1 MVERQCF
8 LQRFPWT
15 CRAEAVGFKG
25 PGQVEAVVGPYKLFD
40 SSFRMLQGK
49 EWLSDE
55 KPVHLLCVAVSN
67 SLFSGLFGCLFKIVC
82 VTKKSILI
90 LDPLGKETLYERKV
104 LRNWR
109 NFLKLQG
116 RDEHSAA
123 WQAQTLPHEEQQD
136 SSSCGLLIL
145 KFAELCLLEGS
156 VQDVKTS
163 ESAISLDRIEIAC
176 ALLTY
181 RGKAED
187 YCVVCSMLEVNAEKS
202 MIEMVQCDLCG
213 RWAHFE
219 CAKYRKGLPTC
230 VWGKMC
236 GEKL

>member
-1 MVERQCF
+1 
-8 LQRFPWT
+8 
-15 CRAEAVGFKG
+15 
-25 PGQVEAVVGPYKLFD
+25 
-40 SSFRMLQGK
+40 MLQGK

-55 KPVHLLCVAVSN
+55 
-67 SLFSGLFGCLFKIVC
+67 IVC

-213 RWAHFE
+213 RSTERINRGGKSEIEKFE
-219 CAKYRKGLPTC
+219 CDYGPNYHPTFEMLCNIEVDKVTLGLLDENDQE
-230 VWGKMC
+230 VWERLVFLTGTDAALPKSDTTGKAAC
-236 GEKL
+236 KFYF